1 MINRVLFINKYHIIY
16 KSLNLNFVI
25 LNKSTM
31 EKFYKGL
38 GILALISFSLNINAQ
53 IEIIKVTPDFK
64 IGQQEAGTVG
74 NLNAAIAE
82 VAANQGTGN
91 VIFEL
96 ERDAFYFSINEIR
109 PEQQDLHV
117 RAESGEGRRP
127 VIMAAANPDD
137 GRFNQIFYEFT
148 GNMTLEGLHI
158 LGTTTEGSQLDQ
170 ALRTD
175 AENLRVIVNDC
186 IIEKYRDRVL
196 RMQNTGTKA
205 YITNSIIRNMGEPT
219 GGGVGV
225 RVNTYCDTLVV
236 NNCTF
241 YNLNNYIFQNTRNGL
256 NYFEVTNNTFV
267 NFGQSTH
274 IGVDIGRAKE
284 VLVADNIFYNA
295 AFRRNTSTH
304 DPFFRANFQDK
315 DNLPFSEA
323 ERSITILNNN
333 WYVDEAVARIYE
345 DNYSSERD
353 TLTREIEVVVDGDA
367 TTQTIP
373 FKYTVGDVWIMD
385 ENLDPNWDAKPA
397 LASLVD
403 SGIVVFEN
411 NFREALKFTNSP
423 AYPEAYVS
431 ELIKSNW
438 DSDIFEDLEITSETM
453 YWIDEDP
460 QNPFDLGYNQD
471 AASATASTSGGQIGA
486 NWSLNSLTDLVNR
499 IIANDN
505 LKVFPNPTKSILNFE
520 KNFDALYIRI
530 FDMTGK
536 LVFQSGNNSNNS
548 LNVGNLNK
556 GIYVIAVTDQS
567 NSIRV
572 ARFVKE

>member
-1 MINRVLFINKYHIIY
+1 
-16 KSLNLNFVI
+16 
-25 LNKSTM
+25 
-31 EKFYKGL
+31 
-38 GILALISFSLNINAQ
+38 
-53 IEIIKVTPDFK
+53 
-64 IGQQEAGTVG
+64 
-74 NLNAAIAE
+74 
-82 VAANQGTGN
+82 
-91 VIFEL
+91 
-96 ERDAFYFSINEIR
+96 
-109 PEQQDLHV
+109 
-117 RAESGEGRRP
+117 
-127 VIMAAANPDD
+127 
-137 GRFNQIFYEFT
+137 
-148 GNMTLEGLHI
+148 
-158 LGTTTEGSQLDQ
+158 
-170 ALRTD
+170 
-175 AENLRVIVNDC
+175 
-186 IIEKYRDRVL
+186 
-196 RMQNTGTKA
+196 
-205 YITNSIIRNMGEPT
+205 
-219 GGGVGV
+219 
-225 RVNTYCDTLVV
+225 
-236 NNCTF
+236 
-241 YNLNNYIFQNTRNGL
+241 
-256 NYFEVTNNTFV
+256 
-267 NFGQSTH
+267 
-274 IGVDIGRAKE
+274 
-284 VLVADNIFYNA
+284 
-295 AFRRNTSTH
+295 
-304 DPFFRANFQDK
+304 
-315 DNLPFSEA
+315 
-323 ERSITILNNN
+323 
-333 WYVDEAVARIYE
+333 
-345 DNYSSERD
+345 
-353 TLTREIEVVVDGDA
+353 
-367 TTQTIP
+367 
-373 FKYTVGDVWIMD
+373 MD